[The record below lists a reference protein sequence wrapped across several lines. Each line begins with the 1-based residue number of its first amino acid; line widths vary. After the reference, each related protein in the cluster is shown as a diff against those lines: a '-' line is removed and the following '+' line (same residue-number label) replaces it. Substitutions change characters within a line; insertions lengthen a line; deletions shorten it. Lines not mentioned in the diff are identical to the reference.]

1 MAVKASTGAPEQQD
15 TLVSEIFVCFEDFE
29 GSGAWLRP
37 AVIQMGFKITDLLKS
52 SHHPTLPYEV
62 HSTEKLYFL
71 LEP

>member
-1 MAVKASTGAPEQQD
+1 MALKASTGAPEQQD

-52 SHHPTLPYEV
+52 SHHPTEIPV
-62 HSTEKLYFL
+62 IFL
-71 LEP
+71 AAYKFRPWP